1 MTRRDAIAVMGA
13 AGLAPLFGAAAGDKP
28 WYATMR
34 RCGQTNFNER
44 DPIEL
49 DIDWWIR
56 FWKSMRLDAVLI
68 NGGGIMAFYP
78 TQIPYHHRSQFLG
91 GSLGKNDLFG
101 DFLKAAKTAGMR
113 VVARMDCNYVYE
125 EAFKAHPE
133 WVVRNRA
140 GAAVTHAESPWLY
153 QTCMHTSY
161 FSEQMPA
168 IYREMNSLYD
178 VDGYFTNG
186 WPSTGRPTACFCEAC
201 KGAPDPASP
210 AGFERHLNRT
220 LEIWKQWD
228 GVAKQKKADSVYV
241 GNLGGGI
248 RAVLNLNR
256 VAGIAGW
263 FNADHQGRSGA
274 TPIWDCAQQGRVAQ
288 SVMGGRTITNVTGGY
303 ANSAPLWRHTS
314 KAAEETTMWMA
325 QTTASGMT
333 PWFHWLGGAPEDT
346 RWTETG
352 RKFYQWIAANE
363 KHFVNQGSVAKL
375 GVVFSEQTNA
385 FYRAPGGTDNTEFM
399 EGMYKALLDGRF
411 VFDFV
416 HEDRLAAESLKQYS
430 ALILP
435 NAACLSEA
443 QCAAL
448 RAYAD
453 GGGSL
458 LATFETAMYD
468 EHGAA
473 RAESGLADVFGFQRA
488 GARVAPNGNSA
499 YARIERDHAIL
510 EGFAETKLLPLAE
523 YYIPLKAVANPVLT
537 VLPPYPAFPPEM
549 VYPRET
555 HTDQPAVVL
564 SESGKG
570 RRAYIA
576 GDMDRSFWR
585 SQDGD
590 LSRLLGNTIR
600 WVVNDSSPVTVD
612 GDGVAELFAWKTEAG
627 HALHLLNYT
636 NPNMLRGWMTHNY
649 PIGAQKVRFAVP
661 AGTRVAQVQLLRAG
675 KAASF
680 VRKGNVVEFVVPQVV
695 DYEVAAII

>member
-1 MTRRDAIAVMGA
+1 MTRRDAIAVMTA
-13 AGLAPLFGAAAGDKP
+13 AGVAPLFGAAADEIP

-91 GSLGKNDLFG
+91 NKDLFG

-125 EAFKAHPE
+125 DAWKAHPE

-161 FSEQMPA
+161 FTEQMPA

-186 WPSTGRPTACFCEAC
+186 WPSTGRPTACFCDAC
-201 KGAPDPASP
+201 KGAPDVNSS
-210 AGFERHLNRT
+210 AGYQRHLDRT
-220 LEIWKQWD
+220 LEVWKLWD

-248 RAVLNLNR
+248 RAVLNLNK

-263 FNADHQGRSGA
+263 FNADHQGRSGT

-314 KAAEETTMWMA
+314 KAPEETTMWMA

-333 PWFHWLGGAPEDT
+333 PWFHWLGGVPEDT
-346 RWTETG
+346 RWTETA

-363 KHFVNQGSVAKL
+363 KHFVNRKSVAKL

-385 FYRAPGGTDNTEFM
+385 FYHAPGGTDNTEFM

-416 HEDRLAAESLKQYS
+416 HEGKLDAAALSQYS

-435 NAACLSEA
+435 NAACLSDG
-443 QCAAL
+443 QCEAL
-448 RAYAD
+448 RAYAA

-468 EHGAA
+468 EHGQA
-473 RAESGLADVFGFQRA
+473 RADSGLADVFGIQRA

-499 YARIERDHAIL
+499 YARIEREHPIL
-510 EGFAETKLLPLAE
+510 EGFAGTKLLPLAE

-549 VYPRET
+549 VYARET

-570 RRAYIA
+570 RLAYLA
-576 GDMDRSFWR
+576 GDTDRSYWR

-600 WVVNDSSPVTVD
+600 WVLNGSSPVTVD

-627 HALHLLNYT
+627 HALHVLNYT

-649 PIGAQKVRFAVP
+649 PIGAQKVRFTVP
-661 AGTRVAQVQLLRAG
+661 AGTRVMQVQLLRAG
-675 KAASF
+675 KAAAF
-680 VRKGNVVEFVVPQVV
+680 VRKGSVVEFAIPQVV
-695 DYEVAAII
+695 DYEVAAIT